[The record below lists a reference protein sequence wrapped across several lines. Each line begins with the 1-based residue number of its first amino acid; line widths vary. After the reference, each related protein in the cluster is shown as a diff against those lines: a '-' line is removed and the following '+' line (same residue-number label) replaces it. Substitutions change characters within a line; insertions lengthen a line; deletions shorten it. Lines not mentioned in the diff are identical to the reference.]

1 MPALAPRAALAL
13 LGFTAAASAE
23 PAPPGRD
30 VGTRRLAARQ
40 VEVAAVYQSS
50 LAAGTL
56 GAPWSLAVDAA
67 WGITPELTLGISHSA
82 QAQGR
87 VRGGGGLC
95 LESDAHLCDGLYA
108 GGYLDARLALPGSPG
123 VTLLARLGVDVV
135 GPDPAKP
142 VMRVGAG
149 LRRRRGQTWLVAQPE
164 LAIALAERGN
174 GNEDGVLLPVWAG
187 VDLSPVRLW
196 LETGL
201 DSDIEAFADEVRIR
215 FGVGAAREVGPVTL
229 GLTLG
234 FPQLF
239 GPQNSGRLRQSALW
253 LAWSP

>member
-1 MPALAPRAALAL
+1 MPATASRAALAL
-13 LGFTAAASAE
+13 LGLAAVASAE

-30 VGTRRLAARQ
+30 VGTRRLAGRA
-40 VEVAAVYQSS
+40 VEVTAAYQWSM
-50 LAAGTL
+50 AAGTL
-56 GAPWSLAVDAA
+56 GAPWSLAIDAA
-67 WGITPELTLGISHSA
+67 WAATPELTLGVSHSA

-95 LESDAHLCDGLYA
+95 LESDAHLCDALYA

-123 VTLLARLGVDVV
+123 VTLLARLGADLV

-149 LRRRRGQTWLVAQPE
+149 LRRRWGQAWLVAQPE

-174 GNEDGVLLPVWAG
+174 GNEDGVLVPVWAG
-187 VDLSPVRLW
+187 VDLSPVRVW

-201 DSDIEAFADEVRIR
+201 DSDIEAFADEVRLR
-215 FGVGAAREVGPVTL
+215 FGVGAARDLGPVTL
-229 GLTLG
+229 GLSLG

-239 GPQNSGRLRQSALW
+239 GPQNSGRLRQAALSLTW
-253 LAWSP
+253 FR